1 MDSVDDLLQLLRNYY
16 SEDFC
21 PTKQLTFRH
30 DTVKVVIFSE
40 IDTVLI
46 LRIERKNRGHSDK
59 VINLVQGLNALCLCP
74 TFPYSYHDR
83 GLTRDK
89 VKNRPDSGTTMSII
103 VGAIPQ
109 TTFIASHM
117 PVDPKHREA
126 DTFAKIFLTR
136 HTDEGLV
143 EKVLLS
149 IHDKNFDHD
158 LQYLAMREVAL
169 SGLECSAFIEKMK
182 GRVNVS
188 FQKEYKKY
196 SWTKQ
201 LTNFLDL
208 KDLPS
213 KTHQAY
219 RRYTDRCYDQFIW
232 HGHHDAVSSS
242 YVFPNFI
249 W

>member
-1 MDSVDDLLQLLRNYY
+1 VIPPLSQREKDLLLLCDLQDSYKMDINDFGDLQR
-16 SEDFC
+16 EDSKIRKVIESIIENKN

-46 LRIERKNRGHSDK
+46 LRIARKNRGHSDK

-126 DTFAKIFLTR
+126 DTFAKLFLTR
-136 HTDEGLV
+136 HTDDGLV
-143 EKVLLS
+143 EKILLS

-169 SGLECSAFIEKMK
+169 SGLECSAFIEKNERQGK
-182 GRVNVS
+182 CQLPERV
-188 FQKEYKKY
+188 QKV
-196 SWTKQ
+196 
-201 LTNFLDL
+201 LMD
-208 KDLPS
+208 
-213 KTHQAY
+213 
-219 RRYTDRCYDQFIW
+219 
-232 HGHHDAVSSS
+232 
-242 YVFPNFI
+242 
-249 W
+249 